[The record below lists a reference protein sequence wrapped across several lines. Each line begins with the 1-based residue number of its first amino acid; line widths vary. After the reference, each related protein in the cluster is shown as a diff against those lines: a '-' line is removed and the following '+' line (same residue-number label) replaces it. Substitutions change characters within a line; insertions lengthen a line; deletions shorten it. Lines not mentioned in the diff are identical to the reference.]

1 MSDAVLV
8 LYGAI
13 SAYVENLV
21 YLPTIDSTHETALR
35 LMQQMDEEDQQL
47 RTTVLIARHQTG
59 GHGREGRPWQ
69 SPEGGLYLNW
79 VRSDVDHTIVN
90 MLPMLAAAAAAGA
103 AVKAGIADVAIK
115 WPNDLLVDGAKIG
128 GILVHVRRGDTIWA
142 TIGLGLNVTAKPR
155 LSADT
160 TPPVTCLADHIA
172 SRPINAW
179 ISELT
184 VDFLAG
190 LDQGIEDPQ
199 SAWTRWRERLIHRPG
214 DILEVSLASG
224 EQVRGRYAG
233 VTNHGYLMLEN
244 DTGTRTVSSG
254 EIFER

>member
-79 VRSDVDHTIVN
+79 VRSDVDHTIIN
-90 MLPMLAAAAAAGA
+90 MLPMLAAAAATEA
-103 AVKAGIADVAIK
+103 ATKAGIANVGIK

-142 TIGLGLNVTAKPR
+142 TIGLGLNVATKPR
-155 LSADT
+155 LPGDA

-172 SRPINAW
+172 SRPIDAW

-184 VDFLAG
+184 VDFLAA

-199 SAWTRWRERLIHRPG
+199 IARTRWRERLIHQPG
-214 DILEVSLASG
+214 DTLEVRLASG
-224 EQVRGRYAG
+224 EQVRGHYAG
-233 VTNHGYLMLEN
+233 VTNDGYLMLEN

-254 EIFER
+254 EIFGR